1 MPPRPI
7 VRRLVLAVAL
17 LLLLGAVWTGL
28 HNGISLLSASQSSG
42 QKVQSVAQIAFG
54 LFALL
59 GLVTSFTARRF
70 RPVVLACFA
79 LTLCVAS
86 GMFVI
91 VWSRSSVLVGILA
104 GAVAFLVA
112 WAIIGALRQGL

>member
-28 HNGISLLSASQSSG
+28 HNGFSLLSASQSRG
-42 QKVQSVAQIAFG
+42 QKVQSVTQIAFG

-70 RPVVLACFA
+70 RPAALACFA

-86 GMFVI
+86 GMFVV
-91 VWSRSSVLVGILA
+91 VWSRSSVLVGVLT